1 MTDQYRSQWP
11 DSPPANPQPPV
22 VQPPAGLSFTSQPG
36 YLPSPPRPVYA
47 SWNKR
52 VRARL
57 LDQIPTYLGL
67 LICSV
72 SYLILIVRLARS
84 DGSTLHIQ
92 GPAVAMIIG
101 VSLLLAGLGWTAYN
115 RWLIAG
121 RTAQSLGKRV
131 TKIMLIGEET
141 QAPIGP
147 KNAFIRD
154 LVHILDAL
162 TLVGYLWPLWD
173 DKRQTFADQLMKT
186 TVINEADALSR
197 WC

>member
-11 DSPPANPQPPV
+11 DATPANPQLPV
-22 VQPPAGLSFTSQPG
+22 VQPPAGLSFPPQPG
-36 YLPSPPRPVYA
+36 YLTSPPRPDYA
-47 SWNKR
+47 SWSKR

-67 LICSV
+67 LICFI

-84 DGSTLHIQ
+84 DGSVLHLQ

-101 VSLLLAGLGWTAYN
+101 GSLLVAGLGWTAYN
-115 RWLIAG
+115 RWLLGG
-121 RTAQSLGKRV
+121 RTGQSLGKRV
-131 TKIMLIGEET
+131 TKIRLIGDET
-141 QAPIGP
+141 QAPIGAR
-147 KNAFIRD
+147 NALVRD

-173 DKRQTFADQLMKT
+173 DKKQSFADQLMKT
-186 TVINEADALSR
+186 TVINDTDVLGP
-197 WC
+197 